1 MNSAHNFQQANLME
15 TRLLW
20 CHCYGCD
27 DVTATLQGNYKNYFM
42 TSLLWHHWWLFEQ
55 QLYFMTSHK
64 SNKYYFILNLEK
76 EIKHKYL
83 FKQYRFNIQNQLTT
97 LTLFLYWDDDIW
109 LCLMVSVNLKFINK
123 KWSNIYLNRSHDFVW
138 PIKSHFTVP
147 SHPSRVT

>member
-1 MNSAHNFQQANLME
+1 MMS
-15 TRLLW
+15 LLW
-20 CHCYGCD
+20 LRWCHSNI
-27 DVTATLQGNYKNYFM
+27 TRKLQKLFYDITVM
-42 TSLLWHHWWLFEQ
+42 TSLIWLFEQ

-64 SNKYYFILNLEK
+64 NNKYYFILNLEK

-109 LCLMVSVNLKFINK
+109 LCLMVSVNLKFRNR

-138 PIKSHFTVP
+138 PMKSHFTVP